1 MGFDV
6 AAFQA
11 SGTGSATQELAGVS
25 GGNTVEGLDKLAQRF
40 TLQLM
45 SRKNEVSFSSNV
57 GCDFCDRI
65 SLGRV
70 ATESDIFVAFAA
82 SLGQVVTALR
92 AEELDDDSDDEKLGR
107 VRLLGMTLSTAGTLF
122 LHLTLVSASGK
133 TRDVDMRLDFV
144 IA

>member
-6 AAFQA
+6 SAFRVD
-11 SGTGSATQELAGVS
+11 GKGPATQELAGVS
-25 GGNTVEGLDKLAQRF
+25 GGDTVEGLDKLVQRF

-45 SRKNEVSFSSNV
+45 SRKNEVPFSSNS

-65 SLGRV
+65 ALGRV

-92 AEELDDDSDDEKLGR
+92 AEELAEDSDDEKLGR
-107 VRLLGMTLSTAGTLF
+107 VRLLGMTMSTAGTLF
-122 LHLTLVSASGK
+122 LHLTLVSVSGNV
-133 TRDVDMRLDFV
+133 RDVDLRLDFV